1 MRFPTAGFHFYTTIE
16 FSWSDSTLCEK
27 SKRKVFFF
35 LAPSQVHTHAA
46 DFCTL
51 IFYMGIQ
58 TKLIGISSSFL
69 ELKEENWLSNERR
82 ILCVCIQSKFLNV
95 ADPLRTKKTFCFV
108 YFSKH
113 LTPPVLRLRSNFLK
127 EFLNEKGFM
136 WWRKSFNHLP
146 MKKVC
151 SSWVLWE
158 FSHLRGK
165 TFVFFFSVERF
176 HTCFFIILKKILC
189 RMFTLKRLSS
199 FSAGIKN
206 LFSICV

>member
-46 DFCTL
+46 DFFTL

-58 TKLIGISSSFL
+58 MKLIGISSSFL

-95 ADPLRTKKTFCFV
+95 ADPLRTKKLSALFISLSTWHHQSCVFAQI
-108 YFSKH
+108 
-113 LTPPVLRLRSNFLK
+113 
-127 EFLNEKGFM
+127 
-136 WWRKSFNHLP
+136 
-146 MKKVC
+146 
-151 SSWVLWE
+151 SSRN
-158 FSHLRGK
+158 S
-165 TFVFFFSVERF
+165 
-176 HTCFFIILKKILC
+176 
-189 RMFTLKRLSS
+189 
-199 FSAGIKN
+199 
-206 LFSICV
+206 